1 MYQTISGFYENGQV
15 FFTEPVPI
23 QEKVAVMVTFLE
35 QAAPVSNTQKLAK
48 GEIRFGGFESLITIS
63 DDFNEPLEDLK
74 EYMY

>member
-23 QEKVAVMVTFLE
+23 QKKVPVMVTFLE
-35 QAAPVSNTQKLAK
+35 QAAPVSNTPKLAN
-48 GEIRFGGFESLITIS
+48 GEIRFGGFEGWITIS